1 MTEKLY
7 YKDAYIKEFT
17 ASVISSEPCDGG
29 FDTVLDKTAFFP
41 EEGGQYSDKG
51 YINGI
56 RITDVREISGV
67 IHHYSEEQVGITENA
82 VCKIDFEERYE
93 KMQCHTGEHILSGII
108 HSLYGLDNVGFH
120 LGGDDVTMDIS
131 APLTREELDRVEGL
145 ANEVIYKNL
154 PVLTYFP

>member
-82 VCKIDFEERYE
+82 VCKIDFEVRYE
-93 KMQCHTGEHILSGII
+93 KMQSRKSHGYFHIEICTKLRKSSDQKNDQSYHQCKKGS
-108 HSLYGLDNVGFH
+108 HCKRSFCCF
-120 LGGDDVTMDIS
+120 IS
-131 APLTREELDRVEGL
+131 F
-145 ANEVIYKNL
+145 NNYQM
-154 PVLTYFP
+154 